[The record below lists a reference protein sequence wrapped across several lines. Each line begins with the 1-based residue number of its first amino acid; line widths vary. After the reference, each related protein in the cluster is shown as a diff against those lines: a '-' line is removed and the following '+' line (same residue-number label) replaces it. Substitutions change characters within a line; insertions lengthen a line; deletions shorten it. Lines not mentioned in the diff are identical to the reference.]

1 MNMSADKTQHGKGFT
16 FVNAGTIVQ
25 GELLVENDLAIEGT
39 VKGTIRATGNV
50 TINVHGKVEGEIQ
63 AASATIGG
71 TMNGNVTVS
80 DKVTLESMATL
91 VGDLKTKELVIQEG
105 AHFHGNCSMQ
115 PGNKAK
121 E

>member
-1 MNMSADKTQHGKGFT
+1 MPTDKTQHGKGFT
-16 FVNAGTIVQ
+16 FINAGTVLQ

-39 VKGTIRATGNV
+39 VKGTIRATGTV

-71 TMNGNVTVS
+71 RMQGNVTVS
-80 DKVTLESMATL
+80 DKVVLEEKSVL
-91 VGDLKTKELVIQEG
+91 VGDIKTKELVIQEG
-105 AHFHGNCSMQ
+105 AHFHGACSMQ
-115 PGNKAK
+115 PGNNPK